1 MDKKRIYNILTDN
14 SILSEVGDFLS
25 NDKNY
30 PQRLELILE
39 WLSFFRKPLEIYQYA
54 RVNVSAY
61 YRPETLFVKDKYFEI
76 VVQIRAFRIEDDY
89 EEFIKDIRTSYFKKN
104 WFIEDL
110 EILTEASL
118 IFPLAFKELQKHS
131 AESQKNK

>member
-1 MDKKRIYNILTDN
+1 MNKIIYKKLLLDNDVISESGCDPEIINII
-14 SILSEVGDFLS
+14 SG
-25 NDKNY
+25 
-30 PQRLELILE
+30 

-76 VVQIRAFRIEDDY
+76 VVQIRAFRLEDDD
-89 EEFIKDIRTSYFKKN
+89 EEFIKEMRSTYFNKDY
-104 WFIEDL
+104 FIEDL

-131 AESQKNK
+131 AKSQKNK

>member
-54 RVNVSAY
+54 RVYVSAY
-61 YRPETLFVKDKYFEI
+61 FRPETQFNQDKYFEI
-76 VVQIRAFRIEDDY
+76 VVQIRAFRLEDDD
-89 EEFIKDIRTSYFKKN
+89 EEFIKEMRSTYFNKDY
-104 WFIEDL
+104 FIEDL
-110 EILTEASL
+110 EVLTEASL